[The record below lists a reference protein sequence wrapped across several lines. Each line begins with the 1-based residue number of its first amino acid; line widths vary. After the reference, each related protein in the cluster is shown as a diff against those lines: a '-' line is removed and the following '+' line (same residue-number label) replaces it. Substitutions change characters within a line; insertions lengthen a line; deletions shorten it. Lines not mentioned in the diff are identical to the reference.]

1 MRRLLFFSLIP
12 GLLAAEGHWGKF
24 TSGPFEVLSDAGDR
38 AGREAL
44 VRFAEFRH
52 ALGVVAGEQ
61 NLDAPLPVRILIF
74 KNAKGWTSPAP
85 LTEGRDRYAIVLA
98 ENVSPSPAVFGDL
111 ARLFLESSTS
121 RMPEAFEHGLIEF
134 FSTLEV
140 KDIHITAGKPPQR
153 PDLDWAR
160 AHMLAV
166 SPEYSSKLG
175 VLLFNL
181 RKGADIDPAY
191 RNAFGKSALDMEAEA
206 KRYFAAGDFQ
216 TTSISSLPMSDRD
229 FPERPVS
236 EADARLARADL
247 LAGSQSRGEY
257 EALLHDNLKAAE
269 AHEGL
274 GILALR
280 EHNQDEAKREFA
292 AAVDAGSGSARCYI
306 EYAKLEPDDDKATKA
321 LLRAAGINP
330 KLDEPFAL
338 LAARDTD
345 PQKRAAH
352 WKAAAER
359 NPRNASYWK
368 SLAEAYLADH
378 DFANAAKAWT
388 SGEQAA
394 ADPAERERMRAARLV
409 VEQQRLDYE
418 DAERKRKA
426 DEEAR
431 DIDRLKA
438 EARAEVRALEAKY
451 SDAPPAPAGTVVP
464 WWNGPSPAG
473 KVRGALKQVDCLGKQ
488 ARLVVETEDHKT
500 VKLLVTDPQKIA
512 IAGANQQTLG
522 CGVQNPRRVSIEYF
536 PKADSKLATAG
547 EVATVTF
554 E

>member
-1 MRRLLFFSLIP
+1 MRQLFLLGLIP
-12 GLLAAEGHWGKF
+12 GLLAAEGHWVKF
-24 TSGPFEVLSDAGDR
+24 TSEPFEVLSDAGDR
-38 AGREAL
+38 AGREVL
-44 VRFAEFRH
+44 VRFEEFRH

-61 NLDAPLPVRILIF
+61 NLETPLPVRILVF
-74 KNAKGWTSPAP
+74 KNAKGWTTPAP
-85 LTEGRDRYAIVLA
+85 LTEGRDRYAIALG
-98 ENVSPSPAVFGDL
+98 ENTPPSPAVFGDL
-111 ARLFLESSTS
+111 ARLFLESNTS
-121 RMPEAFEHGLIEF
+121 RMPTAFENGLIEF

-140 KDIHITAGKPPQR
+140 KDIHITAGKAPGR

-160 AHMLAV
+160 VHMLAV

-175 VLLFNL
+175 VFLYNL
-181 RKGADIDPAY
+181 RKGADIDFAC
-191 RNAFGKSALDMEAEA
+191 RNAFGKASLDMEAEA
-206 KRYFAAGDFQ
+206 KRYFAAGNFQ
-216 TTSISSLPMSDRD
+216 TISISSQPMSPSD

-236 EADARLARADL
+236 DADARLARADL
-247 LAGSQSRGEY
+247 LAGSQSRADY
-257 EALLHDNLKAAE
+257 EALLHDNVKTAE

-280 EHNQDEAKREFA
+280 DSNKDEARREFQA
-292 AAVDAGSGSARCYI
+292 AMDAGSASARCYI
-306 EYAKLEPDDDKATKA
+306 EYAKLEPDNDKAAAA

-345 PQKRAAH
+345 PQKRVAH

-359 NPRNASYWK
+359 NPRSALYWK

-394 ADPAERERMRAARLV
+394 VDPAERERMRAARLE

-418 DAERKRKA
+418 EAERNRKA
-426 DEEAR
+426 AEEAR
-431 DIDRLKA
+431 EIERLKA
-438 EARAEVRALEAKY
+438 EARAEVRALETKY
-451 SDAPPAPAGTVVP
+451 SDAPPSPAGTVVP

-473 KVRGALKQVDCLGKQ
+473 KIRGALKQVDCLGKQ
-488 ARLVVETEDHKT
+488 ARLVIEGEDHKT
-500 VKLLVTDPQKIA
+500 VKLLVSDPQKIA
-512 IAGANQQTLG
+512 ITGVNQQTLG
-522 CGVQNPRRVSIEYF
+522 CGIQKSRRVSIEYF
-536 PKADSKLATAG
+536 PKTDTKLATMG